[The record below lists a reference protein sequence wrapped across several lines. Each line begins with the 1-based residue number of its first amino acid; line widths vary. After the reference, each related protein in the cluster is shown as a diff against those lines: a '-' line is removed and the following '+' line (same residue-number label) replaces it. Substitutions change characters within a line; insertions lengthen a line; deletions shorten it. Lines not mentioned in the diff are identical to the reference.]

1 MIISDTNVLP
11 LRLNIHFDDFVRIYL
26 AATKH
31 DDETSKIKLI
41 EIMKYSFQDWVYA
54 WESKKYISNI
64 NISSLLNL
72 LKADNKPTAPLQW
85 KIDTYNKY
93 LEVSGF
99 TFMDELVFCLLKH
112 LNKKHFYRQRY
123 KHKKKFLFFISRD
136 IKMFLFKHI
145 RAILYKSKR
154 SNEYLIPI
162 DTQNYYY
169 DEITD
174 HYSLERNLLY
184 KNFLLLFSQKLT
196 KEEIKEFLF
205 LSNKEYQESLQW
217 LSQNL
222 RLLNK

>member
-1 MIISDTNVLP
+1 MISDTNVLP
-11 LRLNIHFDDFVRIYL
+11 LRLNIDFDDFVRIYL
-26 AATKH
+26 AAAKH
-31 DDETSKIKLI
+31 NDEASKIRLI
-41 EIMKYSFQDWVYA
+41 EIMKYSFQDWAYA
-54 WESKKYISNI
+54 WNSKDYVSNI

-112 LNKKHFYRQRY
+112 INKDHFYRKKY
-123 KHKKKFLFFISRD
+123 NHKKKFLFFISRD

-145 RAILYKSKR
+145 RSILARAKR
-154 SNEYLIPI
+154 SNEYLIPVN
-162 DTQNYYY
+162 TQFYYY
-169 DEITD
+169 DEIID
-174 HYSLERNLLY
+174 YYCLEENLLY

-196 KEEIKEFLF
+196 KEEIKELLF
-205 LSNKEYQESLQW
+205 LSDKKYQECVKW

-222 RLLNK
+222 KLLNK